1 MYYPLRRQLRTV
13 LNFESAENFLRP
25 RAEEKLSAIQFA
37 ANKITLNGS
46 RKGTLPEMGFAKTLV
61 KQLTEFCKAYRNSP
75 PQGFLPTTGSKFLQ
89 QVSAI
94 SLHATYGKTE
104 LFGCLLITHS

>member
-13 LNFESAENFLRP
+13 LNYESTENFLRP
-25 RAEEKLSAIQFA
+25 SAEEKLSAIQFA
-37 ANKITLNGS
+37 VKKSTLNGS

-61 KQLTEFCKAYRNSP
+61 KQLTEFCKAYRNSL
-75 PQGFLPTTGSKFLQ
+75 PQGFLPTTGSKLLQ

-94 SLHATYGKTE
+94 SLHATHGKTE
-104 LFGCLLITHS
+104 LFGRLLITHS